1 MTRELAIRAQ
11 EGDRHAYELL
21 ARSVAPR
28 LFAVASRMLR
38 DRDEAEDAVQQALVS
53 IWLDLP
59 SLRDPERFDAWA
71 YRILIHHCR
80 RATRKRPIGRQDVV
94 DISDHVAAPGDHAAD
109 LALHDELQRVFDR
122 LTPDHRAVV
131 VLHHVVG
138 LSLGEI
144 AGILD
149 IPYGT
154 VGSRLHNA
162 LRAMRGAIEA
172 GDRQP
177 ATEGQPA

>member
-1 MTRELAIRAQ
+1 MSGELAIRAQ
-11 EGDRHAYELL
+11 GGDREAYELL
-21 ARSVAPR
+21 ARAVAPR
-28 LFAVASRMLR
+28 LFVVASRLLR
-38 DRDEAEDAVQQALVS
+38 DRDDADDAVQQSLLS

-59 SLRDPERFDAWA
+59 SLRDPDRFDAWA
-71 YRILIHHCR
+71 YRILIRHCR
-80 RATRKRPIGRQDVV
+80 RATRKRPVGRQKVL
-94 DISDHVAAPGDHAAD
+94 DISEHLAAPGDHATD

-154 VGSRLHNA
+154 VGSRLHHA
-162 LRAMRGAIEA
+162 MRSMRGALDA
-172 GDRQP
+172 GDRRP
-177 ATEGQPA
+177 ASEGQPA